1 MDKVPVK
8 SCRLEDH
15 PQYGVVVDD
24 PKWGH
29 GLFSVHV
36 AKVDAVRNVNITG
49 GVLVPIDWIN
59 GKMIEPP
66 LSRSIRARHE
76 QLADDDSEAD

>member
-1 MDKVPVK
+1 MGKIPVK

-24 PKWGH
+24 LKWGY
-29 GLFSVHV
+29 GLFSIHV
-36 AKVDAVRNVNITG
+36 AKVDAIRNVNITG

-66 LSRSIRARHE
+66 LARSIRVRH
-76 QLADDDSEAD
+76 QLELDEND